1 MEGGGEVAGDGWWW
15 GDTIGG
21 WADGRIDEEEG
32 HVVITSG
39 CCMQFSQHCHVVV
52 GSFVWDRPGADLWR

>member
-1 MEGGGEVAGDGWWW
+1 MERGVVGGCCGGGGA
-15 GDTIGG
+15 DTIGG